1 MTAHA
6 TLGPMSSVDDGNI
19 VMALKD
25 VVVHYPVKEGVLQRV
40 VDFVRAVDGVSLTIP
55 RGQTLGLVGESG
67 CGKTTLGK
75 VIAGLVP
82 ATSGEIWFNVTRQD
96 LDELDR
102 LQRSAQGELSKVER
116 ERLGQL
122 QSKHR
127 LGGMDKEAH
136 RRYRRNCQ
144 VVFQDAFASLNPR
157 QLVRDIVG
165 RPLRVY
171 HEVSGKDLDRQVVDL
186 LDQVGLGAQHLL
198 RYPHQFSGGQR
209 QRISIARALALNPEF
224 IVLDE
229 PTSALDVSVQ
239 AQILNLLADL
249 QKERNLTYLFITHD
263 LGVVQHMADTI
274 AVMYLGRIAETGPTA
289 AVFNDPLHPYTRV
302 LRESNPSL
310 DGESDRDDR
319 WRLSGAVPSPVDPP
333 RGCRLHPRCPVAA
346 DDCGWQIDDVL
357 HHVEEYN
364 PSLFDSIGRVDRR
377 DDFSAKVDMT
387 SPEQACQLRDA
398 VTELP
403 AHAGLAEP
411 IHVDGSVV
419 QMTFKPVSDVEVMEV
434 RPGRLTSCVR
444 AQQTGMSPSIAA
456 RPEIKSTEGMSHA
469 SNSDT

>member
-1 MTAHA
+1 
-6 TLGPMSSVDDGNI
+6 MSSADDGNI

-102 LQRSAQGELSKVER
+102 LQRSVPGELSKVER

-127 LGGMDKEAH
+127 LGGMAKEAH

-198 RYPHQFSGGQR
+198 RNQ
-209 QRISIARALALNPEF
+209 N
-224 IVLDE
+224 
-229 PTSALDVSVQ
+229 
-239 AQILNLLADL
+239 
-249 QKERNLTYLFITHD
+249 
-263 LGVVQHMADTI
+263 
-274 AVMYLGRIAETGPTA
+274 
-289 AVFNDPLHPYTRV
+289 
-302 LRESNPSL
+302 
-310 DGESDRDDR
+310 
-319 WRLSGAVPSPVDPP
+319 
-333 RGCRLHPRCPVAA
+333 
-346 DDCGWQIDDVL
+346 
-357 HHVEEYN
+357 
-364 PSLFDSIGRVDRR
+364 
-377 DDFSAKVDMT
+377 
-387 SPEQACQLRDA
+387 
-398 VTELP
+398 
-403 AHAGLAEP
+403 
-411 IHVDGSVV
+411 
-419 QMTFKPVSDVEVMEV
+419 
-434 RPGRLTSCVR
+434 
-444 AQQTGMSPSIAA
+444 
-456 RPEIKSTEGMSHA
+456 
-469 SNSDT
+469 